1 MRCFLQIFRTKVRY
15 DSRCWVAVKYFYVH
29 HNCSY
34 TFALWSWC
42 WAKDG
47 VIAFHFCIP
56 INPQHPQKSPD
67 TRNHAGCVCRGLD
80 AVLDFWE
87 RKVRVTGS
95 YTSACVFCTV
105 RVPCGER
112 NFKAR
117 EGLQRLSMPAARRP
131 QTLKARCEVGECA
144 CYHMCVYEKVT

>member
-1 MRCFLQIFRTKVRY
+1 LNAGRRRAVDAILPANLPDQGALCFSLLGGCETVFML
-15 DSRCWVAVKYFYVH
+15 H

-47 VIAFHFCIP
+47 VIAFHSCIP

-67 TRNHAGCVCRGLD
+67 TRNRVGCVCWAICRISFLG
-80 AVLDFWE
+80 E
-87 RKVRVTGS
+87 KVESDRPCTC
-95 YTSACVFCTV
+95 ACVFCTV

-112 NFKAR
+112 NFNAR

-131 QTLKARCEVGECA
+131 QV
-144 CYHMCVYEKVT
+144 